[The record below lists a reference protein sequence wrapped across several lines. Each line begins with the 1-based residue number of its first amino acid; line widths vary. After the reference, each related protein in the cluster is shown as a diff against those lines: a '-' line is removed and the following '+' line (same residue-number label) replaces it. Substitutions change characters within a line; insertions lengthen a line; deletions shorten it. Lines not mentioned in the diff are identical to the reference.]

1 MQEYLK
7 ISDILT
13 SFEEKGQIS
22 FTQKEVLA
30 LGYPPKALQVALWRL
45 QSQGKIVSPARG
57 FFVQVSIP
65 YRKVGSPPPTWYVDS
80 WMKFKNVPY
89 YVGLLSAASFHGAT
103 HHAIMETE
111 IMVPRPFPLTS
122 VGSARF
128 RFFVKTHIEQTPR
141 VRRETPTGTVEVS
154 SPAGT
159 LFDLVTYA
167 KRVGGIN
174 TVATIAAELG
184 DSISPKDL
192 RSCLESMSIA
202 SADLQRLGFLLEKLA
217 FKKLANAVAEG
228 LKNKTLHTIP
238 LSCTNH
244 SLDGERNSKWNIIEN
259 EIVEV
264 DV

>member
-1 MQEYLK
+1 MQEYPK
-7 ISDILT
+7 ISELLA
-13 SFEEKGQIS
+13 SFEESGRIS
-22 FTQKEVLA
+22 FTQKEIRE

-57 FFVQVSIP
+57 FFVKVGIP

-80 WMKFKNVPY
+80 WMAFKNVPY

-111 IMVPRPFPLTS
+111 VMVPRPFPITS

-128 RFFVKTHIEQTPR
+128 RFFVKAHIEQTPR
-141 VRRETPTGTVEVS
+141 IRRETPTGTIEVS

-167 KRVGGIN
+167 KRIGGIN
-174 TVATIAAELG
+174 AVATIAAELG
-184 DSISPKDL
+184 DNISLKDL
-192 RSCLESMSIA
+192 RSCLDSMPMA
-202 SADLQRLGFLLEKLA
+202 SADLQRLGFLLEKLS
-217 FKKLANAVAEG
+217 FPKLAIAVAEE
-228 LKNKTLHTIP
+228 LKNKTLHTVP
-238 LSCTNH
+238 LSCTNP
-244 SLDGERNSKWNIIEN
+244 SLAGERNSKWNVIEN
-259 EIVEV
+259 EIIEV

>member
-1 MQEYLK
+1 MQEYPK
-7 ISDILT
+7 ISEILG
-13 SFEEKGQIS
+13 SFEENGRIS
-22 FTQKEVLA
+22 FTQKEILA
-30 LGYPPKALQVALWRL
+30 WGYPPKALKVALWRL

-57 FFVQVSIP
+57 FFVQVGIP

-141 VRRETPTGTVEVS
+141 IRRETPTGTVGVS

-174 TVATIAAELG
+174 TVATIATELG
-184 DSISPKDL
+184 ENISPQDL
-192 RSCLESMSIA
+192 RSCLESMPMP

-217 FKKLANAVAEG
+217 FKNLANAVAKE

-238 LSCTNH
+238 LSCTNP
-244 SLDGERNSKWNIIEN
+244 SRDGERNSKWKIIEN
-259 EIVEV
+259 EIIEV